1 MRPHKIDRSPRGFAD
16 RNGISPAQTYI
27 EIRSGRLKAKKMGT
41 RTIITAQAEA
51 DWEANLPDAIVD
63 ENGRLVAAG

>member
-1 MRPHKIDRSPRGFAD
+1 MRPNYIDRSPRGFAD
-16 RNGISPAQTYI
+16 RTGISPAQAYI

-51 DWEANLPDAIVD
+51 EWLDNLPDAVLN
-63 ENGRLVAAG
+63 ENGRLVATN